1 MNKLKK
7 VSYESE
13 YTFIFFGHVLDLY
26 DPVSYKTGSYKKSAT
41 TSLYVVRMYEG
52 TLKGSK
58 TFIFRIRGATAE
70 YVLYFKYV

>member
-26 DPVSYKTGSYKKSAT
+26 DPVSYKTGSYKKKCNNI
-41 TSLYVVRMYEG
+41 V
-52 TLKGSK
+52 
-58 TFIFRIRGATAE
+58 IRGTD
-70 YVLYFKYV
+70 VRGDFKGFKNIYF